1 VARSRSVRAGT
12 WLCREGETGDAC
24 FVLISGHLEIVRHVG
39 RDELVL
45 ATLAEGSVVGQIGL
59 VDGGPRSASVR
70 ALGDCELLELDR
82 PTFDRL
88 VDAHVPLALR
98 FQEQMAVTGIRQLRL
113 ADKWLSR
120 LVQRRDEIA
129 ENPAPAPAAKAVTY
143 MRTAL
148 REWGMSMEDLDQ
160 VKVVVPAGMVSS
172 AEVAARRGRFD

>member
-1 VARSRSVRAGT
+1 
-12 WLCREGETGDAC
+12 
-24 FVLISGHLEIVRHVG
+24 
-39 RDELVL
+39 
-45 ATLAEGSVVGQIGL
+45 
-59 VDGGPRSASVR
+59 VR

-113 ADKWLSR
+113 ADRWLSR
-120 LVQRRDEIA
+120 LVQRREEMAEI
-129 ENPAPAPAAKAVTY
+129 PAPAPAAKAVTY

-160 VKVVVPAGMVSS
+160 VTVVVPAGMVSA